1 MKQIT
6 VAEAIQ
12 RTVEHR
18 EVFHDE
24 MLHVMRQIMRGE
36 LSPAQ
41 IAGFIV
47 GLRVKKE
54 TIGEIAAAA
63 QVMRELATPVEIK
76 DDRHLVDT
84 CGTGGDAAHT
94 FNVSTC
100 AAFVAAAA
108 GAKVAKHMGRSVSSS
123 SGSAE
128 VLEALGAHIAL
139 TPEQTGQAI
148 DKLGIGF
155 MFAPAY
161 HAAMK
166 HAAPVRKDLGVRT
179 IFNILGPLTNPAGAK
194 NQVLGV
200 FHPDLV
206 GIQVRVL
213 QRLGSRHVIVVYGL
227 DGLDEISISGE
238 TMIGELVKGEINEY
252 VVNPS
257 QFGLELYDRRAIQ
270 VGSVEESK
278 AMILAALE
286 GQPGAAHNIVAL
298 NAGAAIYVAGIAASL
313 KAGVERASQAIKS
326 GAAKHKLEEFVA
338 FTRQLKAKA

>member
-6 VAEAIQ
+6 IAEAIQ

-41 IAGFIV
+41 IAGFVI

-63 QVMRELATPVEIK
+63 QVMRELATPVEVK

-128 VLEALGAHIAL
+128 VLEALGAHIGV
-139 TPEQTGQAI
+139 TPAETGQAI
-148 DKLGIGF
+148 EKLGLGF
-155 MFAPAY
+155 MFAPAH

-166 HAAPVRKDLGVRT
+166 YAAPVRKDLGVRT

-213 QRLGSRHVIVVYGL
+213 QRLGSKHVMVVYGL
-227 DGLDEISISGE
+227 DGLDEISISGD
-238 TMIGELVKGEINEY
+238 TMVGELVKGEINEY
-252 VVNPS
+252 ILHPS
-257 QFGLELYDRRAIQ
+257 QLGLELYDRRAIQ
-270 VGSVEESK
+270 VGTVEESK
-278 AMILAALE
+278 AMILAVLE
-286 GQPGAAHNIVAL
+286 NQPGPAHNIVAL

-313 KAGVERASQAIKS
+313 KAGVERASATIRS
-326 GAAKHKLEEFVA
+326 GAAKQKLEEFIA
-338 FTRQLKAKA
+338 FTRTVAKK

>member
-1 MKQIT
+1 MKQISI
-6 VAEAIQ
+6 AEAIQ

-36 LSPAQ
+36 LTQAQ
-41 IAGFIV
+41 IAGFIM

-63 QVMRELATPVEIK
+63 QVMRELATPVEVA

-128 VLEALGAHIAL
+128 VLEALGANINMTPADTAAAL
-139 TPEQTGQAI
+139 EKI
-148 DKLGIGF
+148 GIGF
-155 MFAPAY
+155 MFAPAH

-166 HAAPVRKDLGVRT
+166 YAAPVRKELGVRT
-179 IFNILGPLTNPAGAK
+179 IFNILGPITNPAGAK
-194 NQVLGV
+194 NQVMGV
-200 FHPDLV
+200 FHSDLV

-213 QRLGSRHVIVVYGL
+213 QRLGSKHVMVVYGL

-238 TMIGELVKGEINEY
+238 TMVGELVKGEINEY
-252 VVNPS
+252 VIHPS
-257 QFGLELYDRRAIQ
+257 NFGLELYDRRAIQ
-270 VGSVEESK
+270 VNTVDESK
-278 AMILAALE
+278 AMIQAVLDD
-286 GQPGAAHNIVAL
+286 QPGPAHNIAAM
-298 NAGAAIYVAGIAASL
+298 NAGAAIYVAGLAPNL
-313 KAGVERASQAIKS
+313 KAGIERASQAIKS
-326 GAAKHKLEEFVA
+326 GAAKQKMEEFVA
-338 FTRQLKAKA
+338 FTRKRAAK

>member
-6 VAEAIQ
+6 IAEAIQ

-24 MLHVMRQIMRGE
+24 MLHIMRQIMRGE

-41 IAGFIV
+41 IAGFIT

-63 QVMRELATPVEIK
+63 QVMRELATPVEVA

-128 VLEALGAHIAL
+128 VLEALGAQINL
-139 TPEQTGQAI
+139 TPAQTGEALEKI
-148 DKLGIGF
+148 GIGF
-155 MFAPAY
+155 MFAPAH

-194 NQVLGV
+194 QQVMGV

-213 QRLGSRHVIVVYGL
+213 QRLGSKHVMVVYGI

-252 VVNPS
+252 LVHPS
-257 QFGLELYDRRAIQ
+257 QFGLELFDRRAIQ
-270 VGSVEESK
+270 VNTVEESK
-278 AMILAALE
+278 AMIQAVLDN
-286 GQPGAAHNIVAL
+286 QPGPAHNIVAM
-298 NAGAAIYVAGIAASL
+298 NAGAAIYVAGLVQSL
-313 KAGVERASQAIKS
+313 KAGIERASQAIKS
-326 GAAKHKLEEFVA
+326 GAAKHKMEEFIA
-338 FTRQLKAKA
+338 FSKKTKK

>member
-6 VAEAIQ
+6 IAEAIQ

-41 IAGFIV
+41 IAGFII

-63 QVMRELATPVEIK
+63 QVMRELATPVEVT

-100 AAFVAAAA
+100 AAFVTAAA

-128 VLEALGAHIAL
+128 VLEALGAQINLSPA
-139 TPEQTGQAI
+139 ETGQALEKI
-148 DKLGIGF
+148 GIGF
-155 MFAPAY
+155 MFAPAH

-166 HAAPVRKDLGVRT
+166 YAAPVRKELGVRT

-213 QRLGSRHVIVVYGL
+213 QRLGSRHVMVVYGI

-252 VVNPS
+252 NIHPS

-270 VGSVEESK
+270 VNTVEESK
-278 AMILAALE
+278 AMIEAVLDN
-286 GQPGAAHNIVAL
+286 QPGPAHNIVAM
-298 NAGAAIYVAGIAASL
+298 NAGAAIYVAGLTNSL

-326 GAAKHKLEEFVA
+326 GAAKHKMEEFIA
-338 FTRQLKAKA
+338 FTKHVKK

>member
-6 VAEAIQ
+6 IAEAIQ

-24 MLHVMRQIMRGE
+24 MLHIMRQIMRGE

-63 QVMRELATPVEIK
+63 QVMRELATPVEVS

-84 CGTGGDAAHT
+84 CGTGGDSAHT

-108 GAKVAKHMGRSVSSS
+108 GARVAKHMGRSVSSS

-128 VLEALGAHIAL
+128 VLEALGANIGL
-139 TPEQTGQAI
+139 TPAETGQALE
-148 DKLGIGF
+148 KLGIGF
-155 MFAPAY
+155 MFAPAH

-166 HAAPVRKDLGVRT
+166 YAAPVRKDLGVRT

-194 NQVLGV
+194 NQVMGV

-206 GIQVRVL
+206 GIEVRVL
-213 QRLGSRHVIVVYGL
+213 QRLGSRHVMVVHGL

-238 TMIGELVKGEINEY
+238 TLVGELVNGQVNEY
-252 VVNPS
+252 VIHPS
-257 QFGLELYDRRAIQ
+257 QLGLELYDRRAIQ
-270 VGSVEESK
+270 VNTVEESK
-278 AMILAALE
+278 AMIQAVLDN
-286 GQPGAAHNIVAL
+286 QPGPAHNIVAM
-298 NAGAAIYVAGIAASL
+298 NAGAAIYVAGLAKTL
-313 KAGVERASQAIKS
+313 KDGITRASQTISS
-326 GAAKHKLEEFVA
+326 GAAKQKMEEFVA
-338 FTRQLKAKA
+338 FTKKFKK

>member
-24 MLHVMRQIMRGE
+24 MLHIMRQIMRGE

-41 IAGFIV
+41 IAGFIM

-63 QVMRELATPVEIK
+63 QVMRELATPVEVK
-76 DDRHLVDT
+76 DDKHLVDT
-84 CGTGGDAAHT
+84 CGTGGDSAHT

-128 VLEALGAHIAL
+128 VLEALGANIAV
-139 TPEQTGQAI
+139 TPEQTGLAI
-148 DKLGIGF
+148 EKLGLGF
-155 MFAPAY
+155 MFAPAH

-166 HAAPVRKDLGVRT
+166 HAAAVRRELGVRT
-179 IFNILGPLTNPAGAK
+179 IFNILGPLTNPAGA
-194 NQVLGV
+194 QMQLMGV

-206 GIQVRVL
+206 GIQIRVL
-213 QRLGSRHVIVVYGL
+213 QRLGSRRAMTVYGL
-227 DGLDEISISGE
+227 EGLDEISVSGQ
-238 TMIGELVKGEINEY
+238 TMVGELKDGKIAEY
-252 VVNPS
+252 VIHPER
-257 QFGLELYDRRAIQ
+257 FGLPVHDPAALRVAT
-270 VGSVEESK
+270 VEESRK
-278 AMILAALE
+278 VVVAALE
-286 GQPGAAHNIVAL
+286 NSAGAPRDIVAL
-298 NAGAAIYVAGIAASL
+298 NAGAAIYVAGRTPSFED
-313 KAGVERASQAIKS
+313 GVEKAFELIRS
-326 GAAKHKLEEFVA
+326 GAARAKLEAFVKFTQQ
-338 FTRQLKAKA
+338 FTRG

>member
-6 VAEAIQ
+6 IAEAIQ

-41 IAGFIV
+41 IAGFII

-63 QVMRELATPVEIK
+63 QVMRELATPVEVA

-128 VLEALGAHIAL
+128 VLEALGAQINLSPA
-139 TPEQTGQAI
+139 ETGQALQKI
-148 DKLGIGF
+148 GLGF
-155 MFAPAY
+155 MFAPAH

-166 HAAPVRKDLGVRT
+166 YAAPVRKDLGVRT

-213 QRLGSRHVIVVYGL
+213 QRLGSRHVMVVYGI

-238 TMIGELVKGEINEY
+238 TMVGELVKGDINEY
-252 VVNPS
+252 NIHPS

-270 VGSVEESK
+270 VNTVEESK
-278 AMILAALE
+278 AMIEAVLDN
-286 GQPGAAHNIVAL
+286 QPGPAHNIVAM
-298 NAGAAIYVAGIAASL
+298 NAGAAIYVAGLAGTL
-313 KAGVERASQAIKS
+313 KAGVERASQVIKS
-326 GAAKHKLEEFVA
+326 GAAKHKMEEFIA
-338 FTRQLKAKA
+338 FTKHVKK

>member
-1 MKQIT
+1 LKQIT

-36 LSPAQ
+36 LTPAQ

-63 QVMRELATPVEIK
+63 QVMRELATHVEVA

-100 AAFVAAAA
+100 VAFVAAAA
-108 GAKVAKHMGRSVSSS
+108 GARVAKHMGRSVSSS

-128 VLEALGAHIAL
+128 VLEALGAGTAL
-139 TPEQTGQAI
+139 SPEHTGQAI
-148 DKLGIGF
+148 NQLGLGF
-155 MFAPAY
+155 MFAPA
-161 HAAMK
+161 HHSAMK
-166 HAAPVRKDLGVRT
+166 HAAPVRKELGVRT
-179 IFNILGPLTNPAGAK
+179 LFNILGPLTNPAGAK
-194 NQVLGV
+194 RQVMGV

-213 QRLGSRHVIVVYGL
+213 QRLGSQHVMTVYGL
-227 DGLDEISISGE
+227 DGLDEISISAE
-238 TMIGELVKGEINEY
+238 TMIGELVNGQINEY
-252 VVNPS
+252 NIHPS
-257 QFGLELYDRRAIQ
+257 QFGLELYDRRSIQ
-270 VGSVEESK
+270 VHTVEESRE
-278 AMILAALE
+278 MILAVL
-286 GQPGAAHNIVAL
+286 GNQPGPANNIVSL
-298 NAGAAIYVAGIAASL
+298 NAGAAIYVAGVAPTM
-313 KAGVERASQAIKS
+313 KAGIERARQAIES
-326 GAAKHKLEEFVA
+326 GAARRKLDEFIA
-338 FTRQLKAKA
+338 FTRKLKG

>member
-6 VAEAIQ
+6 IAEAIQ

-36 LSPAQ
+36 LTPAQ
-41 IAGFIV
+41 IAGFIM

-63 QVMRELATPVEIK
+63 QVMRELATHVEVK
-76 DDRHLVDT
+76 DDTHLVDT

-100 AAFVAAAA
+100 AAFIAAAA
-108 GAKVAKHMGRSVSSS
+108 GAKVAKHMGRSVSSA

-128 VLEALGAHIAL
+128 VLEALGANITL

-148 DKLGIGF
+148 NKLGLGF
-155 MFAPAY
+155 MFAPA
-161 HAAMK
+161 HHSAMK
-166 HAAPVRKDLGVRT
+166 YAAPVRKELGVRT
-179 IFNILGPLTNPAGAK
+179 IFNILGPLTNPAGAR
-194 NQVLGV
+194 NQVMGV

-213 QRLGSRHVIVVYGL
+213 QRLGSKHVMTVYGL
-227 DGLDEISISGE
+227 DSLDEISISAE
-238 TMIGELVKGEINEY
+238 TMIGELVNGEINEY
-252 VVNPS
+252 NIHPS

-270 VGSVEESK
+270 VTTVEESK
-278 AMILAALE
+278 EMILAVL
-286 GQPGAAHNIVAL
+286 GNQPGPAHNIAAM
-298 NAGAAIYVAGIAASL
+298 NAGAAIYVSGIAKSFKDGID
-313 KAGVERASQAIKS
+313 KARQMIKS
-326 GAAKHKLEEFVA
+326 GEAKKKLDEFIA
-338 FTRQLKAKA
+338 FTRKL

>member
-63 QVMRELATPVEIK
+63 QVMRELATPVEVR

-128 VLEALGAHIAL
+128 VLEALGAQINL
-139 TPEQTGQAI
+139 TPAQTGQALE
-148 DKLGIGF
+148 KLGIGF
-155 MFAPAY
+155 MFAPAH

-166 HAAPVRKDLGVRT
+166 HAAPVRKELGVRT
-179 IFNILGPLTNPAGAK
+179 IFNILGPLTNPANAP
-194 NQVLGV
+194 NQLMGV

-213 QRLGSRHVIVVYGL
+213 QRLGSEHVLIVYGMN
-227 DGLDEISISGE
+227 GMDEVSLSGE
-238 TMIGELVKGEINEY
+238 TMIGELVEGQVNEY
-252 VVNPS
+252 NIHPS
-257 QFGLELYDRRAIQ
+257 HFGLELYDRRAIQ
-270 VGSVEESK
+270 VNTVEESK
-278 AMILAALE
+278 AMIQAVLDN
-286 GQPGAAHNIVAL
+286 QPGPAHNIVAM
-298 NAGAAIYVAGIAASL
+298 NAGAALYVAGVSPNL
-313 KAGVERASQAIKS
+313 KAGIERASQTIKS
-326 GAAKHKLEEFVA
+326 GAAKHKLEEFIA
-338 FTRQLKAKA
+338 FTKKPQ